1 MKTLKDKVIRDAV
14 HGNIIVSK
22 QYVETILDT
31 DYFQR
36 LRRVEQTS
44 IRSVYPSARHDR
56 FIHSLG
62 VYYVGGLIAKHL
74 VSERRYDFSSLNQRL
89 MRQITESYKVACL
102 VHDIA
107 HAPFSHTFEY
117 YYGNESDLYQRL
129 NKLLDNKLSLEGSL
143 IDDIKP
149 HEYASAIVVA
159 DERGL
164 YPNIR
169 KIKNV
174 NVELV
179 CRMIIGAEFAPD
191 TIYHQ
196 IANCFIKLLH
206 GDVLDADRIDYAC
219 RDVWASG
226 YRTAT
231 IDIERIVAAIHI
243 HQHKKKYEV
252 CYDYNAL
259 TEITNM
265 LEIRQFQNLYIIN
278 HHTVQYEQNL
288 MILAAEEMALS
299 KYPNLTGHDA
309 LMKIISV
316 DSLLKNTA
324 SYREYPNICDDDLW
338 YLIKH
343 TPNNSYYDEL
353 SKRQYTHF
361 ALWKNIGEFY
371 AVFQNVSKNKEIY
384 KGSFKDDIKKL
395 LRPIMQNDV
404 ENIIFCEVKF
414 KADVN
419 INKLP
424 ICVGGHHISYEEAQ
438 MRFFGK
444 ETTVS
449 TPDKM
454 KFQYVYVPYP
464 KDERL
469 DLQKYKQI
477 LLQELNSYMT
487 TFFGKDAQPQAA
499 PVEAQPA
506 SQQEGTP
513 EPQDL
518 EGQEPCHE
526 AQTDVRYGDGTI
538 Q

>member
-1 MKTLKDKVIRDAV
+1 MKALKDKVIRDAV

-44 IRSVYPSARHDR
+44 IRSVFPSARHDR

-62 VYYVGGLIAKHL
+62 VYYVGSMIAKHL
-74 VSERRYDFSSLNQRL
+74 ISERRYDFSSLNQKL

-117 YYGNESDLYQRL
+117 YYGKEPHLYKRL
-129 NKLLDNKLSLEGSL
+129 NGLLNNVLSLADNK

-159 DERGL
+159 DARGL

-196 IANCFIKLLH
+196 IANCFINLLH
-206 GDVLDADRIDYAC
+206 GQILDADRIDYAC

-231 IDIERIVAAIHI
+231 MDVERLVAAIHI
-243 HQHKKKYEV
+243 HKHKNKYEV

-265 LEIRQFQNLYIIN
+265 LEIRQFQNRYIIN
-278 HHTVQYEQNL
+278 HHTVQYEQAL
-288 MILAAEEMALS
+288 MIRAAEYMAAK
-299 KYPNLTGHDA
+299 KYDGENGHDA
-309 LMKIISV
+309 LSKIISI
-316 DSLLKNTA
+316 DSLLKDPANQQ
-324 SYREYPNICDDDLW
+324 EYPNICDDDLW
-338 YLIKH
+338 YLIKYSE
-343 TPNNSYYDEL
+343 NNAYYKEL
-353 SKRQYTHF
+353 ASRQYTRF

-371 AVFQNVSKNKEIY
+371 ATFPDVSKYKEIY
-384 KGSFKDDIKKL
+384 KGTFQDDIKNL
-395 LRPIMQNDV
+395 LRPIMNDDV
-404 ENIIFCEVKF
+404 ENIIFCEINF
-414 KADVN
+414 KADVD
-419 INKLP
+419 INELP
-424 ICVGGHHISYEEAQ
+424 ICVGGRHISYTAAHL
-438 MRFFGK
+438 RFFGK
-444 ETTVS
+444 TINEKI
-449 TPDKM
+449 PDKM
-454 KFQYVYVPYP
+454 KFQYLYIPYP
-464 KDERL
+464 NDDTKDVDE
-469 DLQKYKQI
+469 YKDS
-477 LLQELNSYMT
+477 LLKALSEYMKNN
-487 TFFGKDAQPQAA
+487 FGEGAQ
-499 PVEAQPA
+499 
-506 SQQEGTP
+506 
-513 EPQDL
+513 L
-518 EGQEPCHE
+518 ETQN
-526 AQTDVRYGDGTI
+526 QN
-538 Q
+538 